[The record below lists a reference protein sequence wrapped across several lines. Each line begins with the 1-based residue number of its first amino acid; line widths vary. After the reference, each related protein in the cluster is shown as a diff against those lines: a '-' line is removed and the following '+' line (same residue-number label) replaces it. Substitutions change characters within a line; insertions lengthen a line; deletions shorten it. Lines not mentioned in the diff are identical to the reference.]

1 MLLALLTLLT
11 LAHAWKAPQVPVNI
25 HDGPFLEETPHCS
38 PEELQTIL
46 GELGHAG
53 AEVDLSQHKVSFSFV
68 DATGSSVPVH
78 IFVRR
83 ETLSITAKY
92 RTTVHDFS
100 EVMHVAN
107 EVIANCTQRT
117 NEWNELMIMS
127 AAYCTATHAAQPSPQ
142 LRLVETLQSD
152 ILLPATMYT
161 SRKESN
167 AEEHFKLVKR
177 WLECFTASLQAYS
190 EFRHHG
196 ALPFSRPVDLPHAI
210 KAKRVGDAY
219 ARWVPTLALE
229 YPALAALLLAGLWL
243 APWVLYVRKGAAS
256 LKSS

>member
-1 MLLALLTLLT
+1 MPALALLTLLT

-38 PEELQTIL
+38 PEELQAIL
-46 GELGHAG
+46 GELGLA
-53 AEVDLSQHKVSFSFV
+53 AEVDLSEHKVSFSFL
-68 DATGSSVPVH
+68 DSTGSSVPVY
-78 IFVRR
+78 IYVRR

-92 RTTVHDFS
+92 RTTVHALA
-100 EVMHVAN
+100 EVAHVADA
-107 EVIANCTQRT
+107 VIANCTQRT
-117 NEWNELMIMS
+117 SEWNEKMIMS
-127 AAYCTATHAAQPSPQ
+127 AAYCTATHAMQPSPQ

-177 WLECFTASLQAYS
+177 WLEYFTASLQEFS
-190 EFRHHG
+190 EFRHQG
-196 ALPFSRPVDLPHAI
+196 ALPFLRPVDLPHAI

-229 YPALAALLLAGLWL
+229 YPALAVLLLAGLWL